1 MATTTQAKGKKAPA
15 KSKAGAKTDNDTPK
29 DAKAASGGNKAEPTT
44 TEKKKPGT
52 DASFTGD
59 VFHLSPNNIHIE
71 KDANP
76 RQTFD
81 KERLKSMAETIK
93 HIGILNPLTVRLKD
107 NKYYLVGGER
117 RLKAC
122 KIAGLDRIPVQV
134 KKLDDAEAQYARVV
148 ENLHQEMLSP
158 VEQARAYQSV
168 IGQRMTLP
176 FEEKDPVTKKTITVM
191 RTVTMNAKL
200 LADRLGKNHGQ
211 AKISQHLTLLDL
223 PKPIQMAML
232 KAEITFAHA
241 REICGAK
248 GHDAQMKAYK
258 TILKG
263 DAPRAQDLKAAM
275 EKDRAIA
282 ATKPDPDAKR
292 RGRPPQVD
300 DELPNI
306 SRQGLDTAMDRLK
319 NAKVG
324 SRKVKEVRTSL
335 ATLYERHENARS
347 DEKKT
352 FWKGAIAYA
361 EWLAGF
367 RESF

>member
-1 MATTTQAKGKKAPA
+1 MATTTQTKGKKAPA
-15 KSKAGAKTDNDTPK
+15 KSKAGAKTDNGTSK
-29 DAKAASGGNKAEPTT
+29 DAKAASGWNKAEPATT
-44 TEKKKPGT
+44 AKKKTET

-59 VFHLSPNNIHIE
+59 VFHLSPNNIYIE

-93 HIGILNPLTVRLKD
+93 HIGVLNPLTVRLKD
-107 NKYYLVGGER
+107 DGKYYLVGGER

-134 KKLDDAEAQYARVV
+134 KKLDDAEAQYARLV
-148 ENLHQEMLSP
+148 ENLHQEGLNP
-158 VEQARAYQSV
+158 LEQARAYQSV
-168 IGQRMTLP
+168 IGQSITFP
-176 FEEKDPVTKKTITVM
+176 GGQKVTV
-191 RTVTMNAKL
+191 NAKVL
-200 LADRLGKNHGQ
+200 SDKTGKTQGH
-211 AKISQHLTLLDL
+211 ISQYLALLDL
-223 PKPIQMAML
+223 PKPIQTALL
-232 KAEITFAHA
+232 KDQITFAHA
-241 REICGAK
+241 RVICGAK

-258 TILKG
+258 AILKG
-263 DAPRAQDLKAAM
+263 DAPRAKDLEAVL
-275 EKDRAIA
+275 EKDRATA
-282 ATKPDPDAKR
+282 ATAADPAAKR

-347 DEKKT
+347 DEKKI

-367 RESF
+367 RETF

>member
-1 MATTTQAKGKKAPA
+1 MATTTPAKGKKKPPA
-15 KSKAGAKTDNDTPK
+15 KKASATAAGSKGNNS
-29 DAKAASGGNKAEPTT
+29 KAASGWHKNPAKD
-44 TEKKKPGT
+44 EK
-52 DASFTGD
+52 DATFTGE
-59 VFHLSPNNIHIE
+59 VFHLSPNNIHVE

-81 KERLKSMAETIK
+81 KERLKSMANTIK
-93 HIGILNPLTVRLKD
+93 HLGVLNPLTVRLKD
-107 NKYYLVGGER
+107 DGKYYLVGGER

-122 KIAGLDRIPVQV
+122 KIAGLTRVPVQV
-134 KKLDDAEAQYARVV
+134 KKLDDAEAQYARLV
-148 ENLHQEMLSP
+148 ENLHQEGLNPM
-158 VEQARAYQSV
+158 EQARAYQSV
-168 IGQRMTLP
+168 IGQSITFP
-176 FEEKDPVTKKTITVM
+176 DGKNVTV
-191 RTVTMNAKL
+191 NAKV
-200 LADRLGKNHGQ
+200 LAEQTGKTQGH
-211 AKISQHLTLLDL
+211 ISQYLALLDL
-223 PKPIQMAML
+223 PKPIQTALL
-232 KAEITFAHA
+232 KGQITFAHA

-248 GHDAQMKAYK
+248 GHDAQMKLYK
-258 TILKG
+258 RILKG
-263 DAPRAQDLKAAM
+263 DAPRAKDVKAAA
-275 EKDRAIA
+275 EKDRATA
-282 ATKPDPDAKR
+282 ASKPDPAAKR

-306 SRQGLDTAMDRLK
+306 SRQSLDTAMDRLK

-347 DEKKT
+347 EEKKT